1 MKGWMHQDSGAA
13 KGLQDLFTRYMPQKL
28 DPMRD
33 PKVVA
38 EELWALLDED
48 LANGSV
54 LDLRRD

>member
-1 MKGWMHQDSGAA
+1 MQEEIRATAERDFPDVERFVAMERDGA
-13 KGLQDLFTRYMPQKL
+13 L
-28 DPMRD
+28 RD